1 MSATTP
7 GAGAEYFRPAILDRI
22 LDGGHRIIDASAGTG
37 KTFTIE
43 RIVVELLLTGAA
55 NIDQILVV
63 TFTEKA
69 TAELRA
75 RIRAT
80 IENVISGKNV
90 ENARPSERRRL
101 GDDERERLKSALFSF
116 HHAPIHTIHS
126 FCHRMLT
133 ELAFDSGVRFGLDLA
148 SGRHEFHEAVRAELR
163 ERLKSDIRIERLV
176 GEWLSDERR
185 TSDSLEDLLWRAH
198 SQRYL
203 RTSGRKIGQKALTD
217 LMNAFD
223 ADALVNAFR
232 TAAIKDDARDEAL
245 AATRDLETILNRP
258 DRSTAA
264 LTEGLVDF
272 DFDRFCRPTKTSK
285 RTGKFPDD
293 MPQKVRTIIDAAK
306 QVQAATAVE
315 QRVVDE
321 LLMGVVN
328 RMDARKRERG
338 TLDYED
344 MLAWLADALDGVRG
358 KSLATTLRERYRV
371 TLIDEFQDTDEL
383 QWKIFRRVFVEGGGG
398 NVVYVI
404 GDPKQ
409 AIYGFRGADVHAY
422 LEARERLS
430 DSGAATVNLREN
442 FRSTADMI
450 EACNLIFDQKA
461 EPPLFTGK
469 IQYDPPA
476 ECGRP
481 ALRAVAANGNSIAP
495 VTLVKFVPRDERH
508 KFSRRMREAVGLGI
522 AHAIRRIIEEP
533 DQAVKI
539 CEDGYAA
546 RNVTARDVY
555 VLTRTNRDSV
565 EIAKHLRQAGVPFA
579 FYKQEGLFQTREAS
593 YVLDVLRG
601 IDEPGRRSNR
611 LKAWASPFFAVDY
624 ADLARLDDDR
634 LAQPMLD
641 RLFEWRALAEA
652 ERFAELFDALLH
664 HSGLAERHLPLSD
677 DGRQLTNFEHIFEIL
692 TRDASRRGVS
702 LAEILELLDAYI
714 AERATP
720 SGDDPNIQRIEDD
733 RDAVQIMTI
742 HKSKGLEADVVAL
755 YGGFFANNMPE
766 PVRVYHLGN
775 ERRLAI
781 GRAAQALAAD
791 EIRTERDEDDQRLLY
806 VALTRARVKLILPCV
821 PSGSLSRDLSGF
833 YKPLNDR
840 LRTVERESL
849 LERLFV
855 SETAIAALTDSENEQ
870 DLIKPALDE
879 NALCDWLESTSR
891 PVTRESEFT
900 DLGAKHRGLIVES
913 YTSLQAA
920 EPDDFK
926 TSVDAIDARA
936 DTTDLPGGRHVG
948 IFLHETIEKL
958 DFESFGDAPDLQSW
972 MARDDVRELFARSMR
987 RHGVNDPR
995 WLDRGR
1001 EIVFNTLT
1009 SRVALGETMLEG
1021 GLCRLEGIREMEFAY
1036 PIPERHHTFLG
1047 DGPDGAWTVGRG
1059 YIKGFIDLV
1068 FRHDQLMYFA
1078 DWKGDLLPSYEP
1090 AAVARHVE
1098 SHYRLQARIYSVGVV
1113 RLLAIH
1119 NERDYD
1125 SRFGGL
1131 LYVFLRGI
1139 SRAGDGKTGFYF
1151 ERPSWNEIVTYESE
1165 LMSHNSDGELIE

>member
-1 MSATTP
+1 MSMGTP
-7 GAGAEYFRPAILDRI
+7 TAGLEYFRPAILDEI
-22 LDGGHRIIDASAGTG
+22 LDGGHKVIDASAGTG

-55 NIDQILVV
+55 TVDQILVV

-80 IENVISGKNV
+80 IEDVMSGRSA
-90 ENARPSERRRL
+90 ENAHPANRRGL
-101 GDDERERLKSALFSF
+101 DDGQRERLKSALFSF

-148 SGRHEFHEAVRAELR
+148 SGRREFHEAIRAELR
-163 ERLKSDIRIERLV
+163 ERLKSDIRVQRLL
-176 GEWLSDERR
+176 GEWLSDEKRD
-185 TSDSLEDLLWRAH
+185 SDSLENLLWQAH

-203 RTSGRKIGQKALTD
+203 RTSGRELNQKALTD
-217 LMNAFD
+217 LMTAFD
-223 ADALVNAFR
+223 ANALVSAFR
-232 TAAIKDDARDEAL
+232 IAAIKDDARDEAIS
-245 AATRDLETILNRP
+245 ATRELEAILNIR

-264 LTEGLVDF
+264 LTEGLLDF
-272 DFDRFCRPTKTSK
+272 DFDRLCRPTKTSK

-293 MPQKVRTIIDAAK
+293 MPEKVRTIINAA
-306 QVQAATAVE
+306 QRVQAALTIE
-315 QRVVDE
+315 QRMVDE
-321 LLMGVVN
+321 LLQCAVA

-344 MLAWLADALDGVRG
+344 MLAWLADALDGARG
-358 KSLATTLRERYRV
+358 KSLATTLRERYWV
-371 TLIDEFQDTDEL
+371 TLIDEFQDTDQL

-422 LEARERLS
+422 LEARDQLS
-430 DSGAATVNLREN
+430 DSGAANVNLREN

-450 EACNLIFDQKA
+450 DACNLIFDQRT
-461 EPPLFTGK
+461 ESPLFTGK
-469 IQYDPPA
+469 IKYDPPA
-476 ECGRP
+476 QCGRP
-481 ALRAVAANGNSIAP
+481 ALRAIAANRNSIAP
-495 VTLVKFVPRDERH
+495 VTLVKFTPRDERY
-508 KFSRRMREAVGLGI
+508 KFSRRMREAIGLGI
-522 AHAIRRIIEEP
+522 AHAIQRIIEEP
-533 DQAVKI
+533 DHAVQICDYGKAPRKI
-539 CEDGYAA
+539 
-546 RNVTARDVY
+546 TARDVY

-565 EIAKHLRQAGVPFA
+565 EIAKYLHQVGIPFA
-579 FYKQEGLFQTREAS
+579 FYKQDGLFQTREAS

-624 ADLARLDDDR
+624 ADLARLDEDHN
-634 LAQPMLD
+634 AQSMLD

-652 ERFAELFDALLH
+652 GSFADLFDALLH
-664 HSGLAERHLPLSD
+664 ESGLAERQLLLAD

-692 TRDASRRGVS
+692 IRDASRRGVS
-702 LAEILELLDAYI
+702 LAEIIELLDAYI

-766 PVRVYHLGN
+766 SVRVFHLGN

-781 GRAAQALAAD
+781 GKAAQALAEK
-791 EIRTERDEDDQRLLY
+791 EIKEERAEDDQRLLY
-806 VALTRARVKLILPCV
+806 VALTRARTKLILPCV
-821 PSGSLSRDLSGF
+821 PSGTLSRDLSGF

-840 LRTVERESL
+840 LRSL
-849 LERLFV
+849 DHETQLERLFV
-855 SETAIAALTDSENEQ
+855 TETAIAPATDSENER
-870 DLIKPALDE
+870 DLIKLALDE
-879 NALCDWLESTSR
+879 NALCDWLESTSQAI
-891 PVTRESEFT
+891 THDSEFT
-900 DLGAKHRGLIVES
+900 DLGRTHRGLIVES

-926 TSVDAIDARA
+926 TSIDALDPRA
-936 DTTDLPGGRHVG
+936 DRIDLPGGRRVG
-948 IFLHETIEKL
+948 IFLHEAIEKL
-958 DFESFGDAPDLQSW
+958 DFDSFGDVPDLQSW
-972 MARDDVRELFARSMR
+972 MARNDVRELFAKAMR
-987 RHGVNDPR
+987 RHGVDDPR

-1009 SRVALGETMLEG
+1009 ARVALGETMLER
-1021 GLCRLEGIREMEFAY
+1021 GLCRLKSIREMEFAY
-1036 PIPERHHTFLG
+1036 PIPERHHAFLA
-1047 DGPDGAWTVGRG
+1047 DGPDGAWSVGRG

-1068 FRHDQLMYFA
+1068 FRRDNLMYFA
-1078 DWKGDLLPSYEP
+1078 DWKGDLLPSYDP

-1139 SRAGDGKTGFYF
+1139 SCVGNGKNGFYF
-1151 ERPSWNEIVTYESE
+1151 ARPSWNEIVTYESE
-1165 LMSHNSDGELIE
+1165 LMNHEADRELVT